1 MLSPRPRKFKYV
13 TLVACS
19 VWTVSAP
26 SVSAVSIR
34 AATLVLLG
42 LSDYYTTT
50 TTMAQIYYLEVLLF
64 RRVTVWMLY

>member
-1 MLSPRPRKFKYV
+1 
-13 TLVACS
+13 